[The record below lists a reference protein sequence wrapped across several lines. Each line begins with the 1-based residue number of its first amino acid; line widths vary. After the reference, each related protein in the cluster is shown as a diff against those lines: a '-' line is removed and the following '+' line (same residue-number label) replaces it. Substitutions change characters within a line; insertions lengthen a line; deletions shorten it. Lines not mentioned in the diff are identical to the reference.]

1 MSGVIHLEASHSW
14 VVANWVFDL
23 VISTVHKHLKEGE
36 FTDLLRFIEKNH
48 TGLRFLPLDELN
60 PNEMAIFSNALDEA
74 YAEMKRKGSKSFAD
88 PEFYP
93 AFMERF
99 KELLDMI
106 RLTQT
111 HSS

>member
-23 VISTVHKHLKEGE
+23 VVSTVHKHLKESE
-36 FTDLLRFIEKNH
+36 SAEVVRLIERSH

-60 PNEMAIFSNALDEA
+60 PNEMAIFRNALDEA
-74 YAEMKRKGSKSFAD
+74 YAEMERKDSESFAD

-99 KELLDMI
+99 KELIDMV
-106 RLTQT
+106 RLTQ
-111 HSS
+111 